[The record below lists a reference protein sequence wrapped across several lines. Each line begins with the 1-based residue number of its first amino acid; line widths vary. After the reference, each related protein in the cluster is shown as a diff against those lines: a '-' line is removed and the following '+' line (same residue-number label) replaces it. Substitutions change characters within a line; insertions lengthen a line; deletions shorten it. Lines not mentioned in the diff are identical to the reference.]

1 MRNGINR
8 RQTNNRAA
16 TIEHAVGLMRTHGI
30 SYASRYLKN
39 RKFSDETIARVL
51 SDNPGARR
59 ALPRTRGRSYNW
71 TEEEGLPRQTS
82 IRPLSYKVR

>member
-8 RQTNNRAA
+8 RQTNKRAA

-39 RKFSDETIARVL
+39 QKFSDETIARVL
-51 SDNPGARR
+51 SGKPGVRR
-59 ALPRTRGRSYNW
+59 ALPRTRGVGHSW
-71 TEEEGLPRQTS
+71 SDEEGRPGQTS
-82 IRPLSYKVR
+82 IRQLSYKVR

>member
-8 RQTNNRAA
+8 RQTNTRAA
-16 TIEHAVGLMRTHGI
+16 AIEHAVGLMRTHGI
-30 SYASRYLKN
+30 SYASKYLKN

-59 ALPRTRGRSYNW
+59 TLPRIRGGGYNW
-71 TEEEGLPRQTS
+71 SEEEGMAQQTS
-82 IRPLSYKVR
+82 IRQLSYKVR